1 MKRSFF
7 RIVFVCVMV
16 LLLVPVERARAMSI
30 YIDLTIIG
38 EADLTLEVESGDS
51 IDNVKQKIRN
61 AGISTDGKYLY
72 FGDRLLADGRTLA
85 DYNIQKQSKLRL
97 SDEIVVSDVSELS
110 NAVDSPAA
118 KIKLMSD
125 IEIPACILIKR
136 TVTLDLNGY
145 VMKADGSGNV
155 IQIVSGG
162 NLTIVDGNPAAEH
175 TFSENNEGLWVIA
188 AGGNKLVYGGVITG
202 GNSPAGG
209 GVYVAEGGAFTMQGG
224 NIIGCSAREGGGVY
238 VEGSFSMSGGTISGC
253 LARADRDDTRGGGIC
268 NFGNT
273 TLFAMAKIQGC
284 RAIASDVYGFEGG
297 GLYSVRN
304 LIICDEVTIT
314 DCKAN
319 EWNGSMRVGSDGNNQ
334 ISGGIFDDGVEIDS
348 GGNLSVTGGI
358 FNGPVR
364 NRNVISD
371 GTFNDAVNNDGTICG
386 GTFNGTVTNVK
397 GRSYGIISG
406 GVFHAPVINE
416 TCIPEPENTP
426 GQILGGTFA
435 GGITG
440 AYIVT
445 FDADGGT
452 ECPAQVLANVPAK
465 QLENPTKK
473 GYIFEGWYR
482 NDEPYDFTIPVTESV
497 TLKARWKIC
506 DHAGS
511 AVQPDCTSS
520 AVCTICG
527 EKFDTRGHR
536 NLKYFPAQTAT
547 DNAEGNIEY
556 WYCDACNR
564 YYSDADATK
573 EIGKADTIIKKK
585 DITERNVTDTNA
597 SAGNKSPDTG
607 DCDVIGIMFLLLL
620 SGLGVVNMVIQ
631 RKKNEK

>member
-38 EADLTLEVESGDS
+38 EADLTLGVESGDS

-97 SDEIVVSDVSELS
+97 SDEIVVYDASELS
-110 NAVDSPAA
+110 NAVDSTAA

-145 VMKADGSGNV
+145 VMKANGSGNV
-155 IQIVSGG
+155 IRIVSGG
-162 NLTIVDGNPAAEH
+162 DLTIVDGNPAAEH

-253 LARADRDDTRGGGIC
+253 LARADGDDTRGGGIC

-273 TLFAMAKIQGC
+273 TLFATAKIQGC

-319 EWNGSMRVGSDGNNQ
+319 EWNGSMQVGSDGNNQ
-334 ISGGIFDDGVEIDS
+334 ISGGIFDDGVKIDS

-371 GTFNDAVNNDGTICG
+371 GTFNDVVNNDGTICG

-397 GRSYGIISG
+397 GRSHGIISG

-426 GQILGGTFA
+426 GQISGGTFA

-536 NLKYFPAQTAT
+536 NLKHFPAQTAT

-607 DCDVIGIMFLLLL
+607 DCDVIGMMFLLLL

>member
-7 RIVFVCVMV
+7 RILFACFIV
-16 LLLVPVERARAMSI
+16 LLLVPVVRARAMSI
-30 YIDLTIIG
+30 YIDLAIIG

-51 IDNVKQKIRN
+51 IDNVKQKIRD
-61 AGISTDGKYLY
+61 AGISTDGKCLY
-72 FGDRLLADGRTLA
+72 FGDTLLADGRTLA

-97 SDEIVVSDVSELS
+97 SDEFVVSDASELS
-110 NAVDSPAA
+110 NAVDSAAA

-125 IEIPACILIKR
+125 IEISACILIKR

-145 VMKADGSGNV
+145 VMKADGSCNV

-162 NLTIVDGNPAAEH
+162 NLTIVDGNPTSEH
-175 TFSENNEGLWVIA
+175 TFRENNEGLWVIA

-209 GVYVAEGGAFTMQGG
+209 GVYVAEGGTFTMQGG
-224 NIIGCSAREGGGVY
+224 NIVGCSAREGGGVY

-273 TLFAMAKIQGC
+273 TLIATAKIQGC

-314 DCKAN
+314 GCKAN
-319 EWNGSMRVGSDGNNQ
+319 EWNGSMQVGSDGKNQ

-348 GGNLSVTGGI
+348 GGNLSVTGGS

-371 GTFNDAVNNDGTICG
+371 GMFNDVVNNDGTICG

-397 GRSYGIISG
+397 GRSHGIISG
-406 GVFHAPVINE
+406 GVFNAPVINE

-426 GQILGGTFA
+426 GQISGGTFK

-452 ECPAQVLANVPAK
+452 ECSAQVLANVPAK
-465 QLENPTKK
+465 KPENPTKN

-482 NDEPYDFTIPVTESV
+482 NDVSYDFTIPVTESV

-506 DHAGS
+506 NHAGS
-511 AVQPDCTSS
+511 EVQPDCTSS

-527 EKFDTRGHR
+527 EKFDTREHR
-536 NLKYFPAQTAT
+536 NLKHFPAQTAT
-547 DNAEGNIEY
+547 VNAEGNIEY
-556 WYCDACNR
+556 WYCNACNR
-564 YYSDADATK
+564 YYSDAAATK
-573 EIGKADTIIKKK
+573 EIGKADTIIKKT
-585 DITERNVTDTNA
+585 DVTERNVTDANN
-597 SAGNKSPDTG
+597 SEGNKSPDTG
-607 DCDVIGIMFLLLL
+607 DCDVIGMMLLLLL

>member
-16 LLLVPVERARAMSI
+16 LLLVPVERTRAMSI

-51 IDNVKQKIRN
+51 IDNVKQKIRD
-61 AGISTDGKYLY
+61 AGISTDGKCLY

-97 SDEIVVSDVSELS
+97 SDEIVVSNASELS
-110 NAVDSPAA
+110 NAVDSTAA

-145 VMKADGSGNV
+145 VMKANGSGNV
-155 IQIVSGG
+155 IRIVSGG
-162 NLTIVDGNPAAEH
+162 DLTIVDGNPAAEH

-202 GNSPAGG
+202 GNSTAGG

-253 LARADRDDTRGGGIC
+253 LARAHGDDTRGGGIC

-273 TLFAMAKIQGC
+273 TLFATAKIQGC
-284 RAIASDVYGFEGG
+284 RAITSDVYGFEGG

-319 EWNGSMRVGSDGNNQ
+319 EWNGSMHVGSDGNNQ

-348 GGNLSVTGGI
+348 DGNLSVTGGI

-371 GTFNDAVNNDGTICG
+371 GTFNDVVNNDGTICG

-397 GRSYGIISG
+397 GRSHGIISG

-426 GQILGGTFA
+426 GQISGGTFA

-511 AVQPDCTSS
+511 TVQPDCTSS

-536 NLKYFPAQTAT
+536 NLKHFPAQTAT

-607 DCDVIGIMFLLLL
+607 DCDVIRMMFLLLL

>member
-61 AGISTDGKYLY
+61 AGISTDGKCLY

-110 NAVDSPAA
+110 NAVDSTAA

-253 LARADRDDTRGGGIC
+253 LAKADRDDTRGGGIC

-426 GQILGGTFA
+426 GQISGGTFA

-440 AYIVT
+440 AYIVI

-527 EKFDTRGHR
+527 EKFDTRRHR

-585 DITERNVTDTNA
+585 DITERKVTDTNA

>member
-97 SDEIVVSDVSELS
+97 SDEIVVSDASGLS
-110 NAVDSPAA
+110 NAVDSTAA

-136 TVTLDLNGY
+136 TVTLDLNGH

-155 IQIVSGG
+155 IKIVSGG

-253 LARADRDDTRGGGIC
+253 LARADGDDTRGGGIC

-273 TLFAMAKIQGC
+273 TLLATAKIQGC

-319 EWNGSMRVGSDGNNQ
+319 EWNGSMHVGSDGNNQ

-371 GTFNDAVNNDGTICG
+371 GTFNDVVNNDGTICG

-426 GQILGGTFA
+426 GQISGGTFA

-497 TLKARWKIC
+497 TLRARWKIC

-511 AVQPDCTSS
+511 TVQPDCTSS

-536 NLKYFPAQTAT
+536 NLKHFPAQTAT

-607 DCDVIGIMFLLLL
+607 DCDVIGMMFLLLL
-620 SGLGVVNMVIQ
+620 SGLGVANMVIQ

>member
-110 NAVDSPAA
+110 NAVDSTAA

-426 GQILGGTFA
+426 GQISGGTFA

-573 EIGKADTIIKKK
+573 EIGKADTIIKKR

>member
-110 NAVDSPAA
+110 NAVDSTAA

-188 AGGNKLVYGGVITG
+188 TGGNKLVYGGVITG

-253 LARADRDDTRGGGIC
+253 LAKADRDDTRGGGIC

-284 RAIASDVYGFEGG
+284 RAIASDAYGFEGG

-426 GQILGGTFA
+426 GQISGGTFA

-536 NLKYFPAQTAT
+536 NLKHFPAQTAT

>member
-51 IDNVKQKIRN
+51 IDNVKQKIRD

-72 FGDRLLADGRTLA
+72 FGDILLADGRTLA

-97 SDEIVVSDVSELS
+97 SDEIVVSNASELS
-110 NAVDSPAA
+110 NAVDSTAA

-145 VMKADGSGNV
+145 VMKADGSSNV
-155 IQIVSGG
+155 IKIVSGG

-202 GNSPAGG
+202 GNSTAGG

-253 LARADRDDTRGGGIC
+253 LARAHGDDTRGGGIC

-273 TLFAMAKIQGC
+273 TLFATAKIQGC
-284 RAIASDVYGFEGG
+284 RAITSDVYGFEGG
-297 GLYSVRN
+297 GLYSVRD

-319 EWNGSMRVGSDGNNQ
+319 EWNGSMHVGSDGNNQ

-371 GTFNDAVNNDGTICG
+371 GTFNDVVNNDGTICG

-397 GRSYGIISG
+397 GRSHGIISG

-426 GQILGGTFA
+426 GQISGGTFA

-536 NLKYFPAQTAT
+536 NLKHFPAQTAT

-607 DCDVIGIMFLLLL
+607 DCDVIRMMFLLLL

>member
-97 SDEIVVSDVSELS
+97 SDEIVVSDASGLS
-110 NAVDSPAA
+110 NAVDSTAA

-145 VMKADGSGNV
+145 VMKADGSSNV
-155 IQIVSGG
+155 IKIVSGG

-209 GVYVAEGGAFTMQGG
+209 GVYVEEGGAFTMQGG

-253 LARADRDDTRGGGIC
+253 LARADSDDTRGGGIC
-268 NFGNT
+268 NFGST
-273 TLFAMAKIQGC
+273 TLFATAKIQGC

-319 EWNGSMRVGSDGNNQ
+319 EWNGSMHVGSDGNNQ

-371 GTFNDAVNNDGTICG
+371 GTFNDVVNNDGTICG

-426 GQILGGTFA
+426 GQISGGTFA

-445 FDADGGT
+445 LDADGGT

-511 AVQPDCTSS
+511 TVQPDCTSS

-536 NLKYFPAQTAT
+536 NLKHFPAQTAT

-607 DCDVIGIMFLLLL
+607 DCDVIGMMFLLLL

-631 RKKNEK
+631 WKKNEK

>member
-110 NAVDSPAA
+110 NAVDSTAA

-125 IEIPACILIKR
+125 IEMPACILIKR

-162 NLTIVDGNPAAEH
+162 NLTIVDGNPVAEH

-253 LARADRDDTRGGGIC
+253 LAKADRDDTRGGGIC

-426 GQILGGTFA
+426 GQISGGTFA

>member
-110 NAVDSPAA
+110 NAVDSTAA

-125 IEIPACILIKR
+125 IEISACILIKR

-145 VMKADGSGNV
+145 VMKANGSGNV

-162 NLTIVDGNPAAEH
+162 DLTIVDGNPAAEH

-253 LARADRDDTRGGGIC
+253 LARADGDDTRGGGIC

-273 TLFAMAKIQGC
+273 TLFATAKIQGC
-284 RAIASDVYGFEGG
+284 RAISSDVYGFEGG

-319 EWNGSMRVGSDGNNQ
+319 EWNGSMHVGSDGNNQ

-371 GTFNDAVNNDGTICG
+371 GTFNDVVNNDGTICG

-426 GQILGGTFA
+426 GQISGGTFA

-452 ECPAQVLANVPAK
+452 ECPAQGPAK
-465 QLENPTKK
+465 GSTKTK
-473 GYIFEGWYR
+473 G
-482 NDEPYDFTIPVTESV
+482 NT
-497 TLKARWKIC
+497 
-506 DHAGS
+506 
-511 AVQPDCTSS
+511 
-520 AVCTICG
+520 
-527 EKFDTRGHR
+527 
-536 NLKYFPAQTAT
+536 T
-547 DNAEGNIEY
+547 DNG
-556 WYCDACNR
+556 
-564 YYSDADATK
+564 
-573 EIGKADTIIKKK
+573 
-585 DITERNVTDTNA
+585 
-597 SAGNKSPDTG
+597 
-607 DCDVIGIMFLLLL
+607 
-620 SGLGVVNMVIQ
+620 
-631 RKKNEK
+631 

>member
-110 NAVDSPAA
+110 NAVDSTAA

-253 LARADRDDTRGGGIC
+253 LAKADRDDTRGGGIC

-426 GQILGGTFA
+426 GQISGGTFA

>member
-16 LLLVPVERARAMSI
+16 LLLVPVERTRAMSI

-51 IDNVKQKIRN
+51 IDNVKQKIRD
-61 AGISTDGKYLY
+61 AGISTDGKCLY

-97 SDEIVVSDVSELS
+97 SDEIVVSNASELS
-110 NAVDSPAA
+110 NAVDSTAA

-145 VMKADGSGNV
+145 VMKADGSSNV
-155 IQIVSGG
+155 IKIVSGG

-202 GNSPAGG
+202 GNSTAGG

-253 LARADRDDTRGGGIC
+253 LARAHGDDTRGGGIC

-273 TLFAMAKIQGC
+273 TLFATAKIQGC
-284 RAIASDVYGFEGG
+284 RAITSDVYGFEGG

-319 EWNGSMRVGSDGNNQ
+319 EWNGSMHVGSDGNNQ

-348 GGNLSVTGGI
+348 DGNLSVTGGI

-371 GTFNDAVNNDGTICG
+371 GTFNDVVNNDGTICG

-397 GRSYGIISG
+397 GRSHGIISG

-426 GQILGGTFA
+426 GQISGGTFA

-511 AVQPDCTSS
+511 TVQPDCTSS

-536 NLKYFPAQTAT
+536 NLKHFPAQTAT

-607 DCDVIGIMFLLLL
+607 DCDVIRMMFLLLL

>member
-51 IDNVKQKIRN
+51 IDNVKQKIRD

-72 FGDRLLADGRTLA
+72 FGDILLADGRTLA

-97 SDEIVVSDVSELS
+97 SDEIVVSNASELS
-110 NAVDSPAA
+110 NAVDSTAA

-145 VMKADGSGNV
+145 VMKADGSSNV
-155 IQIVSGG
+155 IKIVSGG

-202 GNSPAGG
+202 GNSTAGG

-253 LARADRDDTRGGGIC
+253 LARAHGDDTRGGGIC

-273 TLFAMAKIQGC
+273 TLFATAKIQGC
-284 RAIASDVYGFEGG
+284 RAITSDVYGFEGG
-297 GLYSVRN
+297 GLYSVRD

-319 EWNGSMRVGSDGNNQ
+319 EWNGSMHVGSDGNNQ

-348 GGNLSVTGGI
+348 DGNLSVTGGI

-371 GTFNDAVNNDGTICG
+371 GTFNDVVNNDGTICG

-397 GRSYGIISG
+397 GRSHGIISG

-426 GQILGGTFA
+426 GQISGGTFA

-536 NLKYFPAQTAT
+536 NLKHFPAQTAT

-607 DCDVIGIMFLLLL
+607 DCDVIRMMFLLLL